1 MPRDPHRVLQVLL
14 HHPAVRALVRTAADL
29 GVEAHLVGGALRDR
43 LLGLPS
49 RDLDAAVSERGEDV
63 ARRLADD
70 LGARLVVLG
79 GRDFGAYRL
88 VSENGAGSWV
98 VDLWDREG
106 GTLAADLARRD
117 FTVNSM
123 ALTLPGGELVDPHGG
138 LAELRGRLLR
148 ATGPSAFSGDPLRVL
163 RLPRL
168 LVQLPG
174 FSSDPVTLALAQ
186 EAASRIAAV
195 ASERVRD
202 ELSLLFS
209 QPDAH
214 RGLAVLGTLD
224 LYPGLWLGHPGEAAG
239 DTGTIGPAC
248 GQMAR
253 LGPLALR
260 LRELAGGDLPFPVRH
275 RLARLALTFANLPRD
290 AAVGTAAPGEA
301 GIGEALA
308 LFGEAGYLT
317 KRDTGDIARLVPWDR
332 LPEDAL
338 DRRRFLHRLGA
349 LWTTAVCHA
358 GARSGASA
366 DGGSWEEDAAAL
378 LRLYRREGEAIV
390 SPPRLLDGREIGK
403 ILGVP
408 PGPEIGRALR
418 RLEWAQ
424 VEGRVR
430 TREEALR
437 LVEHLARAGPGLPR

>member
-1 MPRDPHRVLQVLL
+1 MSRDPHRVLQVLL
-14 HHPAVRALVRTAADL
+14 HHPAARALVRAADDA

-49 RDLDAAVSERGEDV
+49 RDLDAAVSDRGEEV
-63 ARRLADD
+63 ARRLAGD

-88 VSENGAGSWV
+88 IAGNGQGSWV
-98 VDLWDREG
+98 LDLWDREG
-106 GTLAADLARRD
+106 GTLTADLARRD

-123 ALTLPGGELVDPHGG
+123 ALALPGGELVDPHGG
-138 LAELRGRLLR
+138 LEDLGNRLLR

-174 FSSDPVTLALAQ
+174 FSSEPVTLALAQ
-186 EAASRIAAV
+186 ESAARLAAV

-202 ELSLLFS
+202 ELSLLFAH
-209 QPDAH
+209 PDAH

-224 LYPGLWLGHPGEAAG
+224 LYPGLWLGRPGETDG
-239 DTGTIGPAC
+239 DTGAIGRAC

-275 RLARLALTFANLPRD
+275 RLTRLALSFANLPRD

-317 KRDTGDIARLVPWDR
+317 KRDTGDVARLVPCER
-332 LPEDAL
+332 LPPEEL
-338 DRRRFLHRLGA
+338 DRRRFLHRLGE
-349 LWTTAVCHA
+349 LWTTAACHA
-358 GARSGASA
+358 GARSGAPGDGWRWEA
-366 DGGSWEEDAAAL
+366 DASAL
-378 LRLYRREGEAIV
+378 LALYRREGEAIV
-390 SPPRLLDGREIGK
+390 SPPRLLDGREVGE

-408 PGPEIGRALR
+408 PGPAIGRALR
-418 RLEWAQ
+418 ELEWAQ

-430 TREEALR
+430 SREEARR
-437 LVEHLARAGPGLPR
+437 LVEGLTRNGS